1 MIKTLVWR
9 VLDMG
14 LPTDEYCFCI
24 YTGQPP
30 GKSPNREVC
39 DHWSLYELLLRS
51 VEILL
56 RWARHLGMIS
66 QHCERIPA
74 YAPFG

>member
-1 MIKTLVWR
+1 MNITFAYIQASRRAKAQTEKFA
-9 VLDMG
+9 
-14 LPTDEYCFCI
+14 T
-24 YTGQPP
+24 TGRY
-30 GKSPNREVC
+30 S
-39 DHWSLYELLLRS
+39 ELILRS